1 LKDAMA
7 ETTERRP
14 VLRVERLRKVFSGH
28 LGIGKR
34 VAVDGIDLEVRSGEV
49 FGLLGPNGAGKTTT
63 LKTILGLLR
72 PTGGRVT
79 LFGREPSDPEA
90 RAHIGFLPEHP
101 YFYDYL
107 TAEEILDLYGR
118 LRGMSAATRRS
129 RIPQILR
136 KVGLTGSTDVALRKL
151 SKGTIQR
158 LGLAQA
164 ILHDPDL
171 LILDEPMSGLD
182 PIGRRE
188 VRDLILAEKAAGKTI
203 FFSSHILT
211 DAEMLCDR
219 VGIVVAG
226 KLSSVGGLD
235 EMIGREVR
243 WFEVSVAGGGPG
255 LPGERLSVAGG
266 ETLLRVP
273 DIEALTG
280 LLSAVQR
287 GGGQVTSIWP
297 RRRTLEDIFLE
308 EVEKV
313 RGEGGATW
321 KP

>member
-1 LKDAMA
+1 MVEA
-7 ETTERRP
+7 EAGQP
-14 VLRVERLRKVFSGH
+14 VLALEGLRKVFSGH

-34 VAVDGIDLEVRSGEV
+34 VAVDGIDLEVRRGEV

-63 LKTILGLLR
+63 LKMILGLLR
-72 PTGGRVT
+72 PTAGRVR
-79 LFGREPSDPEA
+79 LFEREPSDPAA
-90 RAHIGFLPEHP
+90 RARIGFLPEHP

-118 LRGMSAATRRS
+118 LRGMPRAVRRERASA
-129 RIPQILR
+129 ILA
-136 KVGLTGSTDVALRKL
+136 KVGLTGSTRVALRKL

-164 ILHDPDL
+164 LLHDPDL

-211 DAEMLCDR
+211 DAETLCDR
-219 VGIVVAG
+219 VGIVVGG
-226 KLSSVGGLD
+226 KISSVGGLD

-243 WFEVSVAGGGPG
+243 WFEVSVAGGGAD
-255 LPGERLSVAGG
+255 LPGEPLSVAGG
-266 ETLLRVP
+266 ESLLRVP
-273 DIEALTG
+273 DVESLTR
-280 LLSAVQR
+280 LLAAVQR

-308 EVEKV
+308 EVGK
-313 RGEGGATW
+313 W

>member
-1 LKDAMA
+1 MPAA
-7 ETTERRP
+7 ARR
-14 VLRVERLRKVFSGH
+14 
-28 LGIGKR
+28 
-34 VAVDGIDLEVRSGEV
+34 
-49 FGLLGPNGAGKTTT
+49 T
-63 LKTILGLLR
+63 
-72 PTGGRVT
+72 
-79 LFGREPSDPEA
+79 
-90 RAHIGFLPEHP
+90 
-101 YFYDYL
+101 
-107 TAEEILDLYGR
+107 
-118 LRGMSAATRRS
+118 
-129 RIPQILR
+129 RIPAILA

-219 VGIVVAG
+219 VGIVVGG
-226 KLSSVGGLD
+226 KLSSTGSLD

-243 WFEVSVAGGGPG
+243 WFEVSVAGDPAG
-255 LPGERLSVAGG
+255 LPGEALSHAGG
-266 ETLLRVP
+266 ESLLRVP
-273 DIEALTG
+273 DVEALTR
-280 LLSAVQR
+280 LLAAVQR
-287 GGGQVTSIWP
+287 VGGQVTSIWP

-308 EVEKV
+308 EVGKT
-313 RGEGGATW
+313 RGEGGAAW